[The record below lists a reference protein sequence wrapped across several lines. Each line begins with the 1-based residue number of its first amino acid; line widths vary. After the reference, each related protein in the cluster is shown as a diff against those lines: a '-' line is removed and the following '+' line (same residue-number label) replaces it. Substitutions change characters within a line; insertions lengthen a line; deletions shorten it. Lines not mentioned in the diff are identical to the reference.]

1 MSNQVTGLL
10 SPWLRKQ
17 RINIALPYIKGK
29 VLDFGCGTGELA
41 HYLPVKFYLGVDSDI
56 YSIQIARQNLPQY
69 IFNPTIPKSEM
80 FDTVVLL
87 AVIEHIR
94 EPISFLKMLKLKLL
108 PKGKIILTTPHPF
121 FNFVH
126 ILGAK
131 AGIFSKEASEE
142 HQLLLNH
149 KKMELVALNSNLSI
163 DEYKHFLFG
172 TNQLFVLS

>member
-1 MSNQVTGLL
+1 MPNQINGLL

-41 HYLPVKFYLGVDSDI
+41 HYLPVKVYLGVDSDI
-56 YSIQIARQNLPQY
+56 DSIQIARRNLPQY

-94 EPISFLKMLKLKLL
+94 EPASFLKMLKSKLL

-121 FNFVH
+121 FDFVH
-126 ILGAK
+126 TIGAK
-131 AGIFSKEASEE
+131 AGIFSKEANKE
-142 HQLLLNH
+142 HQLLLSRKN
-149 KKMELVALNSNLSI
+149 MELVALKSNLSI

-172 TNQLFVLS
+172 ANQLFVLS